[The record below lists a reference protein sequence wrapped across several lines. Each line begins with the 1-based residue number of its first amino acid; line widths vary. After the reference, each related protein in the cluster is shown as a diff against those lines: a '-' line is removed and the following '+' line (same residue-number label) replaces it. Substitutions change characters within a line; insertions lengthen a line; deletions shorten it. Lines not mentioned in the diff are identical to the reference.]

1 MVELKEPTWC
11 LLSEVVGRVLS
22 ALPVPAQAQSQDQ
35 HEDRQVKAGKG

>member
-1 MVELKEPTWC
+1 MVEPKEPTWC

-22 ALPVPAQAQSQDQ
+22 SLPAPAQAQGQCQ